1 MTNYDL
7 IFSPEFVKDLN
18 DTFNY
23 ISLIL
28 TNEKAAKK
36 IMKEIDN
43 AIMNLKTMPEMYP
56 LAREP
61 LDILG
66 YRKIIIKNYII
77 IYSVDKKRKNVD
89 LLRCF
94 YGKQNYLSF
103 FKQD

>member
-7 IFSPEFVKDLN
+7 IFSPEFTKDLN

-23 ISLIL
+23 ITL
-28 TNEKAAKK
+28 TLSNEQAAKK
-36 IMKEIDN
+36 LMKEIDN
-43 AIMNLKTMPEMYP
+43 AIINLKTMPEMYP
-56 LAREP
+56 LSPEP

-77 IYSVDKKRKNVD
+77 IYSVDKKRGEVD

-103 FKQD
+103 FE

>member
-1 MTNYDL
+1 MTNYNL

-18 DTFNY
+18 DTFEY
-23 ISLIL
+23 ISLTL
-28 TNEKAAKK
+28 SNEQAAKK
-36 IMKEIDN
+36 LMKDIDS

-77 IYSVDKKRKNVD
+77 IYSVDKKKENVD

-94 YGKQNYLSF
+94 YGKQNYLRF
-103 FKQD
+103 FEQT